1 MQEGIKDG
9 RLLRPGGLV
18 FYRGPD
24 ARSHLK
30 LQNIQAS
37 VNKDDC
43 SGGRGGMGGG
53 WEGGNHSDTRKE
65 LAFQN
70 SHKTMLDRI
79 IFLWTSSIPDCRKFE
94 KRQSL

>member
-1 MQEGIKDG
+1 MHCNMQEGIKDG
-9 RLLRPGGLV
+9 RRLRPGGLV

-43 SGGRGGMGGG
+43 SGGRGGRGGG
-53 WEGGNHSDTRKE
+53 R
-65 LAFQN
+65 
-70 SHKTMLDRI
+70 
-79 IFLWTSSIPDCRKFE
+79 TSLRYEKGAGVSKF
-94 KRQSL
+94 S

>member
-1 MQEGIKDG
+1 MPCNMQEGIKDG
-9 RLLRPGGLV
+9 CRLRPGGLV

-43 SGGRGGMGGG
+43 SGGRGGIGGG
-53 WEGGNHSDTRKE
+53 GGGGGGG
-65 LAFQN
+65 
-70 SHKTMLDRI
+70 KTNITQRSGAL
-79 IFLWTSSIPDCRKFE
+79 KN
-94 KRQSL
+94 